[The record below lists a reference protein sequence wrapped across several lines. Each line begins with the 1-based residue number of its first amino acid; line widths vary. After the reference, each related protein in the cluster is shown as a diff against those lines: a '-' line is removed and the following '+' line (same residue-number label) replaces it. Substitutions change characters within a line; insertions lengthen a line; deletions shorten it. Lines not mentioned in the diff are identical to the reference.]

1 MTGRGVTPVPLVIPA
16 PFVIPVSSCHSRLLL
31 SFPPPL
37 VIPASS
43 CHSRESGNPVI
54 SVYQCLYQRKS
65 VSLNL

>member
-16 PFVIPVSSCHSRLLL
+16 PFVIPVSSCHSRLFL

-43 CHSRESGNPVI
+43 CHSRLLLSFPRKRESSN
-54 SVYQCLYQRKS
+54 QRLS
-65 VSLNL
+65 VSISA